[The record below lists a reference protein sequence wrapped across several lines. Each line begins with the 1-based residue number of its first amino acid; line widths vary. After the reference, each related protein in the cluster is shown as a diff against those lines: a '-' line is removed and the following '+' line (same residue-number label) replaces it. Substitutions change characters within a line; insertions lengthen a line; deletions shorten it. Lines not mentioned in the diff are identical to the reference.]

1 MMVQAPVEFL
11 PSVIAVL
18 QRLHDES
25 AERNESM
32 LAFLLDLART
42 EAEDRLRQAG
52 LDEDLRSTLRATST
66 IGFLSRMG
74 ETAPA
79 GPPPARR
86 RKRKLSGGRGDD
98 ARGPHHTA

>member
-18 QRLHDES
+18 QQLQEES

-32 LAFLLDLART
+32 LAFLLDLAKT

-52 LDEDLRSTLRATST
+52 LDDDLRSTLKATST
-66 IGFLSRMG
+66 IGFLSRAR
-74 ETAPA
+74 ETPPA
-79 GPPPARR
+79 APPPSRR
-86 RKRKLSGGRGDD
+86 RKGKVNGGRGDG